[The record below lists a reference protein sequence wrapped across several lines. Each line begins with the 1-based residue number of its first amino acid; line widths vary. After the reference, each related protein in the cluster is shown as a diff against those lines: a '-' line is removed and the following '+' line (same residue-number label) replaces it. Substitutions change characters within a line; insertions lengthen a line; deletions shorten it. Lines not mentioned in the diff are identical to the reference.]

1 MEIDGISTTNDVVVM
16 AATNRPDILDPAL
29 LRPGRFDRH
38 IYISPPAFEDR
49 KQIFELLSS
58 KTKFDSAIT
67 ADKFAEISDRFTGAE
82 IVSIVQDA
90 AFLALDSDASLVI
103 ILAHRRLTK
112 QP

>member
-1 MEIDGISTTNDVVVM
+1 MEIDGISATHDVAVM

-49 KQIFELLSS
+49 KQIFALLSS
-58 KTKFDSAIT
+58 KTKFDSAVT
-67 ADKFAEISDRFTGAE
+67 ADLFAEISDRFTGAE

-90 AFLALDSDASLVI
+90 AFLALDSDANQVVAI
-103 ILAHRRLTK
+103 AHHRSTR
-112 QP
+112 QR